1 MQSSQGQ
8 AALFPA
14 LPSSLLGDLSATGPF
29 LRSVGLTVTENLAA
43 FLDQALPVWSPKPS
57 HNEVEPEGPGKDKDW
72 DIRDQL
78 QKKTLQLQAKEKE
91 VRCDLREWGS
101 AHRGTES
108 FWEETEEQGFQQLGC
123 DWTLIGI
130 YLPVKNVFAFRVNL
144 SIFSLPYLYQF

>member
-1 MQSSQGQ
+1 MGVLSKSENCTPCSL
-8 AALFPA
+8 ARDRLPFS
-14 LPSSLLGDLSATGPF
+14 LPSLPHSLGDLSATGPF

-91 VRCDLREWGS
+91 VRCDLRE
-101 AHRGTES
+101 
-108 FWEETEEQGFQQLGC
+108 
-123 DWTLIGI
+123 
-130 YLPVKNVFAFRVNL
+130 
-144 SIFSLPYLYQF
+144 